1 MGSSTRNPHRLVNI
15 MNESEFVAHEPCP
28 NCGSSDANSV
38 YSDGH
43 KFCFACQTYTP
54 AEGDTPTHTMN
65 NERVQFL
72 GSAEQLHK
80 RKISEATNQF
90 YRIYRYGNTLRFPY
104 YDSAGTVVGFK
115 IKSKKKDFHYEGG
128 RTDQLF

>member
-1 MGSSTRNPHRLVNI
+1 

-54 AEGDTPTHTMN
+54 AEGDTPTHIMN

-80 RKISEATNQF
+80 RKISEATNHSTASTDTVTPSASH
-90 YRIYRYGNTLRFPY
+90 IIMLAAMLL
-104 YDSAGTVVGFK
+104 DSKLNQKRKTFITKVEEQISSLDSIF
-115 IKSKKKDFHYEGG
+115 SPPTESE
-128 RTDQLF
+128 